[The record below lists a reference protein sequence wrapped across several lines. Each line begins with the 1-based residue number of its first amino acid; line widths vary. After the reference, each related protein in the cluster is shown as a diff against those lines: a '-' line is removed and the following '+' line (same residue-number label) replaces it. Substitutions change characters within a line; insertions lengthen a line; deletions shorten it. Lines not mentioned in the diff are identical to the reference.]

1 MFAALGAGF
10 AGFEALPFVVG
21 ALVDGLGLDA
31 AQAGLVG
38 SLEIGGMA
46 ASALLLAPRVSH
58 WSLRSLSLC
67 CCGGAAAA
75 HALSALAGDFAALA
89 GLRLLAGAFEG
100 GIVAAA
106 NALIA
111 TSVDPDRLAARA
123 ELLMGLGAAA
133 LLLALPRVVALGAQ
147 RGAFAAMALVSL
159 AALPLLAC
167 VPHAPAAAAPG
178 PPGALGG
185 RGALSILGC
194 GFLLA
199 AGEGAIWAF
208 VERIGLHAGVAA
220 ASLGALLAASTLIGL
235 LGAGLAVALGTRFG
249 RRLPLL
255 AGITTQAL
263 ACWLLAHA
271 ARPGPYVAGVLGYAL
286 SFFFV
291 QPYLIGT
298 AAVFD
303 PRGRV
308 AAAYAGAVLLG
319 AGLGPAVGGLWVGWA
334 SYPALGWQLAAASV
348 AAMLAIHPVA
358 TVLDRRPKPTAPATV
373 ADPR

>member
-1 MFAALGAGF
+1 MFAALAAGF
-10 AGFEALPFVVG
+10 VGFEALPFVVG
-21 ALVDGLGLDA
+21 ALVDGVGLDA
-31 AQAGLVG
+31 AQAGLIG

-46 ASALLLAPRVSH
+46 ASALLLAPRVSR
-58 WSLRSLSLC
+58 WSLRSLALLC
-67 CCGGAAAA
+67 SCGAATA

-89 GLRLLAGAFEG
+89 GLRLLAGA
-100 GIVAAA
+100 
-106 NALIA
+106 LIA
-111 TSVDPDRLAARA
+111 SSVDPDRLAARV

-147 RGAFAAMALVSL
+147 RGAFAAMALVAL
-159 AALPLLAC
+159 AATPLLAR
-167 VPHAPAAAAPG
+167 VPHAPAPAALAE
-178 PPGALGG
+178 PGALGS
-185 RGALSILGC
+185 RGALSILAC

-208 VERIGLHAGVAA
+208 VERIGLHAGVAP
-220 ASLGALLAASTLIGL
+220 ASIGALLAASTLVGL

-255 AGITTQAL
+255 AGIATQAL
-263 ACWLLAHA
+263 ACWLVSHA
-271 ARPGPYVAGVLGYAL
+271 ARPGPYIAGVLGYAL

-308 AAAYAGAVLLG
+308 AAAYAGAALLG
-319 AGLGPAVGGLWVGWA
+319 AGFGPAVGGLWVGWA
-334 SYPALGWQLAAASV
+334 SYPALGWQLAAASL

-358 TVLDRRPKPTAPATV
+358 TALDRRKLP
-373 ADPR
+373 